1 MNVKTIT
8 ESINAI
14 FKKVRGAAPAI
25 PPMLMA
31 LGAPQRPGL
40 STIISTSNIVKALNK
55 HGIPT
60 SAAEDG
66 SENKTVA
73 VVIAI
78 VEEVYRAIHQDANIQ
93 VALQPGSINII
104 SNGANGGGPMVSEGI
119 NTNFASG
126 MAIIQ

>member
-40 STIISTSNIVKALNK
+40 STIISTSNIVNMEYLQVQQKM
-55 HGIPT
+55 
-60 SAAEDG
+60 
-66 SENKTVA
+66 VA
-73 VVIAI
+73 KIK
-78 VEEVYRAIHQDANIQ
+78 QLLLL
-93 VALQPGSINII
+93 LQ
-104 SNGANGGGPMVSEGI
+104 
-119 NTNFASG
+119 
-126 MAIIQ
+126 